1 MSGIKD
7 IAPAKNGTSDK
18 PFDMAYAPAVK
29 VIKEAIQRSQARAL
43 HAVNS
48 EVLSLNYGIGR
59 YISENSRKSF
69 WGTGALAQISI
80 QLQKE
85 MPGLKGYS
93 ETSLKD
99 MRTFYEEWNAII
111 NRQPVADDLQS
122 TALPDGMNGLIDDM
136 LLLRVIRQPLADEFN
151 WAEFMRVP
159 FTHHVMILRK
169 EKSLEGRAFYVH
181 QCAMHCWNKY
191 MLRDNLK
198 NNLYH
203 ESGNLPNIFAETIPD
218 QQLAVRTMRAF
229 KEEYLLDFINAEDLY
244 ADVEDRN
251 EAVLNKQIVANIRD
265 FILRF
270 GQDFMF
276 IREQFRVMVGE
287 EEKFIDLLFFNRQLN
302 ALVAVEL
309 KDSRFQ
315 PSHLGQLSFYLSAL
329 DRTVRK
335 PHENPPGIILCREYD
350 RVVVEVA
357 ISDYTKPMGVATFQL
372 GKNAPEDLTKVLPSV
387 EDLESTLNELV
398 TSDGRT
404 LVTSDGYQLSV
415 SSDSEESEDADPAS
429 KGGTAKGVRGEQ

>member
-1 MSGIKD
+1 MNDTSGNIEMFEMKYR
-7 IAPAKNGTSDK
+7 A
-18 PFDMAYAPAVK
+18 AVQT
-29 VIKEAIQRSQARAL
+29 IKEAIQRSQARAL
-43 HAVNS
+43 HVVNS

-69 WGTGALAQISI
+69 WGTSALAQISS

-99 MRTFYEEWNAII
+99 MRTFYEEWAPLV
-111 NRQPVADDLQS
+111 NRQPVADELPS
-122 TALPDGMNGLIDDM
+122 TSEQLPVAATSMIDERLM
-136 LLLRVIRQPLADEFN
+136 LREIRQPLADELDWGDFL
-151 WAEFMRVP
+151 RVP

-169 EKSLEGRAFYVH
+169 EKSPAGRAFYIH
-181 QCAMHCWNKY
+181 QCALHCWNKY
-191 MLRDNLK
+191 VLRDYLKDNLFK
-198 NNLYH
+198 
-203 ESGNLPNIFAETIPD
+203 ESGHLPNNFSETISD
-218 QQLAVRTMRAF
+218 QQLAVQTMKAF

-244 ADVEDRN
+244 AEEEDRN
-251 EAVLNKQIVANIRD
+251 EPVLNKKIVANIRD

-276 IREQFRVMVGE
+276 LREQYRVMVGN

-309 KDSRFQ
+309 KDARFQ

-329 DRTVRK
+329 DRQVRK
-335 PHENPPGIILCREYD
+335 PHENPPIGIVLCREFD
-350 RVVVEVA
+350 RMVVEVA

-372 GKNAPEDLTKVLPSV
+372 GKNAPEDLTRVLPPA
-387 EDLESTLNELV
+387 EEL
-398 TSDGRT
+398 
-404 LVTSDGYQLSV
+404 
-415 SSDSEESEDADPAS
+415 S
-429 KGGTAKGVRGEQ
+429 KCIDEAEIDRETR